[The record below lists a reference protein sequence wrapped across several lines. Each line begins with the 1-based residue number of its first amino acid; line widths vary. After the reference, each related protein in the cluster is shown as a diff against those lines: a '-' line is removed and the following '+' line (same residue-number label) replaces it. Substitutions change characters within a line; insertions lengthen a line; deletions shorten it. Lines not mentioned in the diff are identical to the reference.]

1 MTLPLPL
8 EQRIALGRQR
18 RKQLP
23 RTGHATWT
31 HKDRREDPSKLLQA
45 SARGRVPALIAL
57 KNQRMALSPFAYF
70 RGAVPVMAY
79 DLSLI
84 PNASIDIQLCGDAH
98 IRNLGA
104 FAAPDGSLVFDIND
118 FDETISGPFEWDVK
132 RMAQPASSSPAAE
145 AGAKN
150 IQCQEAA
157 AVFLDHYSR
166 IIKNLSRRPVLD
178 LAHYQVKR
186 LNDVST
192 IAGILQMAE
201 RATPMHNLLALTE
214 KPPRPDGKPPVKQSN
229 TLTKSKTVAP
239 APEQHPITTRH
250 FRTIDPTLTPL
261 TGNVARSVLDS
272 LPTYAESLLPERRH
286 FLAQYTPIDVAF
298 KVVGTGSVGLR
309 DYCVYMQGNG
319 TKDPLFIQ
327 IKEEALSAYAPYL
340 GQTAATAYHQGRRV
354 VEGARALQFQ
364 SDPFLGW
371 TTIDGRDH
379 LVRQL
384 NDHKASVNLADLRST
399 SLIEYAGVCGEL
411 LGRGH
416 ARAGD
421 SALRAGYIGAS
432 SRFDNAILAFAEA
445 YCTEP
450 DRPRLEAPRP
460 LTQSRTRQSSEARK
474 KVRTPNSFDAEAE
487 ANAQDQTKGK

>member
-1 MTLPLPL
+1 MTLPLTL
-8 EQRIALGRQR
+8 EQRFALGRQR

-31 HKDRREDPSKLLQA
+31 HKNRREDPSKLLQA

-84 PNASIDIQLCGDAH
+84 PNTGIDNQLCGDAH

-132 RMAQPASSSPAAE
+132 RMATSLILVGRE

-150 IQCQEAA
+150 SQCQESA
-157 AVFLDHYSR
+157 AVFLDHYCR
-166 IIKNLSRRPVLD
+166 IIQNLSRRPVLD
-178 LAHYQVKR
+178 LAHYQVHR
-186 LNDVST
+186 LNDIST
-192 IAGILQMAE
+192 IAGILHLAE
-201 RATPMHNLLALTE
+201 RATPIHNLLTLTE
-214 KPPRPDGKPPVKQSN
+214 KSPRPAGKPPIKQSN

-239 APEQHPITTRH
+239 APEPPPITTRH

-371 TTIDGRDH
+371 TTIDGRDY

-384 NDHKASVNLADLRST
+384 NDHKASVNLADLRSA
-399 SLIEYAGVCGEL
+399 SLLEYAGVCGEL
-411 LGRGH
+411 LGRSH

-421 SALRAGYIGAS
+421 SAILAGYIGGS
-432 SRFDNAILAFAEA
+432 GRFDTAILAFAEA
-445 YCTEP
+445 Y
-450 DRPRLEAPRP
+450 A
-460 LTQSRTRQSSEARK
+460 
-474 KVRTPNSFDAEAE
+474 
-487 ANAQDQTKGK
+487 DQTDLDWKRHVRSLKTAPAKAPKPAKNSVPKKNSKPNPKPKTKSKGK